1 MIKYLQ
7 LIRWPY
13 LAFIV
18 VLQFTIKYVFIEPLF
33 KVLFPD
39 GPIPIMMNTFGMS
52 LLSLATVLLAGAG
65 FIIHTLYDLNPQGVD
80 LGTRSVKSGKI
91 KVKTA
96 FNLFF
101 GFNILAMLIG
111 LYLSNMVGYPSFAI
125 LFILASGL
133 LYACAKSLKK
143 YFIIRS
149 VIWSILGALAVIAVI
164 LFDLFPAMDATNG
177 ETLMTFMN
185 ILKDYALFF
194 AVLVFIREQIVN
206 QKNSDRDYRNGWN
219 TLSVSLGRQRT
230 NKLIFLFNL
239 LPIAA
244 VVYYLYKYLYL
255 QSLSLGYGVLFIL
268 APLVVVSIKIL
279 NAEKQKDYHNLQI
292 LMSLIMVFGFLS
304 LGLFSYIL

>member
-18 VLQFTIKYVFIEPLF
+18 IIQFIIKYVFIEPIF
-33 KVLFPD
+33 RVLFPD
-39 GPIPIMMNTFGMS
+39 APIPIMMNAFGMS
-52 LLSLATVLLAGAG
+52 LLSLATILLAGAG
-65 FIIHTLYDLNPQGVD
+65 FIIHTLYDINPHGVD
-80 LGTRSVKSGKI
+80 LGTRSVKGGKI

-101 GFNILAMLIG
+101 GFNIIAMLIG

-149 VIWSILGALAVIAVI
+149 VIWSFLGALTVIAVI
-164 LFDLFPAMDATNG
+164 LFDLFPAMDSANG
-177 ETLMTFMN
+177 STVVTFMN
-185 ILKDYALFF
+185 ILKDYAIFF
-194 AVLVFIREQIVN
+194 GLLIFVREQIVN
-206 QKNSDRDYRNGWN
+206 QKNSDKDHQHGRN

-239 LPIAA
+239 LPLAA

-255 QSLSLGYGVLFIL
+255 QSLSLGYGVLLIL
-268 APLVVVSIKIL
+268 APLVIVSIKIL
-279 NAEKQKDYHNLQI
+279 NAEKQKDYYNLQI
-292 LMSLIMVFGFLS
+292 IMSLVMVFSFLS